1 MAEYV
6 QILHQKVRRK
16 LEVSIAK
23 NKYAT
28 DKHRQVKLFQ
38 GDMVMI
44 FLRNGRFPTSTY
56 NKLKMK
62 KYSLYKVLNKI
73 NGNAYVIDLPDRI
86 GKSKTFNVVDL
97 YKYFPDTKLNSR
109 TSFSK
114 IGEIG
119 FSKVGKTAIK

>member
-1 MAEYV
+1 V
-6 QILHQKVRRK
+6 QILLQKVRRK

-44 FLRNGRFPTSTY
+44 FLRNERFPTGTY

-73 NGNAYVIDLPDRI
+73 NDNAYVIDLPDRI
-86 GKSKTFNVVDL
+86 GISKTFNVVDL
-97 YKYFPDTKLNSR
+97 YKYFSDTKLNSR

-114 IGEIG
+114 VGETG
-119 FSKVGKTAIK
+119 FSKVGETAGK

>member
-1 MAEYV
+1 
-6 QILHQKVRRK
+6 VRRK

-28 DKHRQVKLFQ
+28 DKHRQVRLFQ
-38 GDMVMI
+38 EGDMVMI
-44 FLRNGRFPTSTY
+44 FLCNERFPTGTY

-73 NGNAYVIDLPDRI
+73 NDNAYVIDLTDRI
-86 GKSKTFNVVDL
+86 GISKTFNVVDL
-97 YKYFPDTKLNSR
+97 YKYFPDTELNSK

-114 IGEIG
+114 VGETS
-119 FSKVGKTAIK
+119 FSKVGETAVK